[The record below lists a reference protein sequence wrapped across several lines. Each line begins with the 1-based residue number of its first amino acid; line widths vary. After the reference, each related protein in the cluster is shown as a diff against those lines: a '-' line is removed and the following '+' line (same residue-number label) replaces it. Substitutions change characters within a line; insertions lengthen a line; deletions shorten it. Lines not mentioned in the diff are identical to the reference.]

1 MVAPMT
7 NNVVAPGSKLGLS
20 VIGDGVVEIFRCTV
34 RQNELGTSY
43 DLDEIIIIGDAPTNT
58 LGAIKEFI
66 DAMTAS
72 GRIENLAYVVLTDQ
86 LAAIAF
92 GQGALTADDLS
103 GGEEADTPDETSI
116 TIRGKDFGSGIGT
129 FDVKILCA
137 NGLNP
142 IGLDHKGE
150 WMTV

>member
-1 MVAPMT
+1 MFICQNFFIISVEKRLDMRRGRVAR
-7 NNVVAPGSKLGLS
+7 GKSQGQ
-20 VIGDGVVEIFRCTV
+20 R
-34 RQNELGTSY
+34 
-43 DLDEIIIIGDAPTNT
+43 DLDEIIIIGDAPTNA

-66 DAMTAS
+66 GAMTES

-86 LAAIAF
+86 LAAVAF
-92 GQGALTADDLS
+92 GQGVLTADELAT
-103 GGEEADTPDETSI
+103 GEEADTPDETSI